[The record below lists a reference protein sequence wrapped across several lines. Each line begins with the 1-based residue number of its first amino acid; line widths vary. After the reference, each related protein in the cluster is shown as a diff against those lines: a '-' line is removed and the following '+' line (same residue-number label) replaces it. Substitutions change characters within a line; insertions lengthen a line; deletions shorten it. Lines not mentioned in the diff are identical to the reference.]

1 MGVPFVQSSESV
13 HPPSPGRDH
22 AGEGG
27 GDAVT
32 NFQQQQHFVCFL
44 SLPPPPFSP
53 PSSLLS
59 PFFTLHSSLPS
70 SSVFSFLYSCI
81 PAFFPPPPHFLT
93 YTSKT
98 VAPSLFVVLSVP
110 EYIICDRRLAERKSD
125 YLPCVSIKSGIS
137 ALFSLLPLEAN
148 PLHPLFTC
156 LFHLFH

>member
-1 MGVPFVQSSESV
+1 MFPSYNLQRVSIPLLQGGIMLEREEVMQRQTFNSNNTLFVSSL
-13 HPPSPGRDH
+13 SP
-22 AGEGG
+22 
-27 GDAVT
+27 
-32 NFQQQQHFVCFL
+32 L
-44 SLPPPPFSP
+44 LPSLPPPPFSP
-53 PSSLLS
+53 
-59 PFFTLHSSLPS
+59 HSSLSTPRFLPPLS
-70 SSVFSFLYSCI
+70 SLSSI
-81 PAFFPPPPHFLT
+81 PAFLPSSPPPFLT
-93 YTSKT
+93 CTSKT